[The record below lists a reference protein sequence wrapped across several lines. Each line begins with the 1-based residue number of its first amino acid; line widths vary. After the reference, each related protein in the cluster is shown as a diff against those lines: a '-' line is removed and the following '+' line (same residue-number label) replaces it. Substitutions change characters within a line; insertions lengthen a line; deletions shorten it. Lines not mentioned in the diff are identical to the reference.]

1 MEGLTSAHA
10 RSLLGQ
16 YGLNAIEERTRHSL
30 IRLFFNQFSNF
41 LVLLL
46 IVGAIISFA
55 IGKNLDGSLIFGL
68 IILNACFGVYQ
79 EKKASEAIAAL
90 KTLTVTKARV
100 IRDGTQQEID
110 SKYLVPG
117 DIVLLEEGA
126 KIPAD
131 GEVAEAIVFEA
142 NEASLTGE
150 SFPVA
155 KQQGDTV
162 FMGTIVA
169 KGRATM
175 KVSSTGSATKFGSI
189 ASTLLTIEETETP
202 LQKKLTSLSR
212 VVGMTGLA
220 ISGIVFFLSLSQG
233 AGSFPAFLLAVSLVV
248 AFAPEGLPAVMTI
261 TLAVGVREMAKK
273 KAIVRKLASMEAL
286 GSITLIATDKTGTLT
301 TNTMRVK
308 EIWTN
313 GREAYD
319 KLITCGVVCSTAS
332 LVYAHN
338 HNQYEVLGDPT
349 EGALLYLAQK
359 ERMNYEDERKQWK
372 TIEEKPFD
380 SVTKK
385 MSIVVERGGKR
396 ESFTKGSLEAML
408 KDASSILI
416 HGKQHKLNEEE
427 RVRIK
432 ETADQWAREGLRIV
446 AFAHSQ
452 SLESLVSSRETQ
464 DARPATFLGMVGIHD
479 PPRPE
484 VKDAIEKAR
493 KAGIKVVMITGDNE
507 KTAEAIGSKIGLLLT
522 GDIVLTGEQID
533 NHSDEELM
541 RKLASVRIFARTTP
555 AQKARIVKLYQQMGE
570 IVAVTGDGVN
580 DAIAL
585 KQADVGVAMGL
596 IGTDVARETADMVIT
611 DDNFATIVS
620 AVEEGRNI
628 LRNLQNA
635 IKYLLSSN
643 SAEAISLVAG
653 LFLGIPNLFY
663 PVQLLYVNLIGDGV
677 PAVALA
683 FSPREDH
690 VMSRQPDRQFDILK
704 KTDKIYILAI
714 GIIASIIILSAYYL
728 FKNSGELMGK
738 TAAFAVLV
746 MIQSF
751 IFIDLWLS
759 HRPLHTHFKKL
770 ISPVFLL
777 AFLVPI
783 VLQYVILTH
792 PPLPEIFKVQGV
804 NFSTFAQFVILSA
817 LIRVVVAIMRI
828 VLKKGER

>member
-1 MEGLTSAHA
+1 MQGLTSSQAE
-10 RSLLGQ
+10 SLLHQHGF
-16 YGLNAIEERTRHSL
+16 NTIEERKRHSL
-30 IRLFFNQFSNF
+30 IRLFLNQFSNF

-46 IVGAIISFA
+46 IVGALISFA
-55 IGKNLDGSLIFGL
+55 IGKNLDGSLILGL
-68 IILNACFGVYQ
+68 IVLNACFGVYQ

-90 KTLTVTKARV
+90 KTLTVTKVRV

-110 SKYLVPG
+110 SRHLVPG
-117 DIVLLEEGA
+117 DRVLLEEGA

-131 GEVAEAIVFEA
+131 GEVVEAIVFEA

-150 SFPVA
+150 SVPVG
-155 KQQGDTV
+155 KQPGDAV

-175 KVSSTGSATKFGSI
+175 RVVHTGSHTKFGRI
-189 ASTLLTIEETETP
+189 ASTLQTIKETETP
-202 LQKKLTSLSR
+202 LQKKLASLSR
-212 VVGMTGLA
+212 VVGMAGLA
-220 ISGIVFFLSLSQG
+220 ISSLVFFLSLSQG

-261 TLAVGVREMAKK
+261 TLAVGVKEMAKK
-273 KAIVRKLASMEAL
+273 KAIVRKLASIEAL

-313 GREAYD
+313 GREAYS

-332 LVYAHN
+332 LVHAHN
-338 HNQYEVLGDPT
+338 HSQYEVLGDPT

-359 ERMNYEDERKQWK
+359 EGKNYEDERKQWK
-372 TIEEKPFD
+372 IIEEKPFD
-380 SVTKK
+380 SATKK
-385 MSIVVERGGKR
+385 MLIVVERDGKR
-396 ESFTKGSLEAML
+396 ELFAKGSLEVML
-408 KDASSILI
+408 KDVSSILM
-416 HGKQHKLNEEE
+416 HGRQHKLNEEE

-432 ETADQWAREGLRIV
+432 GTADQWAAEGLRIV
-446 AFAHSQ
+446 AFGHSSDVLQ
-452 SLESLVSSRETQ
+452 STVDSKPL
-464 DARPATFLGMVGIHD
+464 TFLGMVGIHD

-484 VKDAIEKAR
+484 AKDAIEKAR

-522 GDIVLTGEQID
+522 GDIVLSGEQID
-533 NHSDEELM
+533 SHSDEELM
-541 RKLASVRIFARTTP
+541 QKLANVRIFARTTP
-555 AQKARIVKLYQQMGE
+555 TQKARIVKLYQQLGE

-585 KQADVGVAMGL
+585 KQADVGVAMGF

-653 LFLGIPNLFY
+653 LFLGLPNLFY
-663 PVQLLYVNLIGDGV
+663 PVQLLYVNLIGDGI

-690 VMSRQPDRQFDILK
+690 VMSRAPDKQLDILK
-704 KTDKIYILAI
+704 KTDKIYILTI

-728 FKNSGELMGK
+728 FKNSDDLMGK
-738 TAAFAVLV
+738 TAAFAVLA

-759 HRPLHTHFKKL
+759 HRPLHVHFKKL

-792 PPLPEIFKVQGV
+792 PPLPEIFKVRGV

-817 LIRVVVAIMRI
+817 LIRVAIIIMRI